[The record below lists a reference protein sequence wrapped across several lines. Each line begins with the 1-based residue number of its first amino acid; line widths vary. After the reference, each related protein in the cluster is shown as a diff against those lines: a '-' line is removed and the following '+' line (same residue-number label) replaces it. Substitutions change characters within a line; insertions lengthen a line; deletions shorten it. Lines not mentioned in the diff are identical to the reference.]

1 MSKPQVEEYGW
12 TAVPRNRSNMPSA
25 STAKTTPVPV
35 SFDSIWPQTSVV
47 KKAQEY
53 VKKTLPTQTYNHSL
67 RVYCY
72 GHTLV
77 SQHFPEWISTSDA
90 VRDDFFETWALTCLY
105 HDIAT
110 TDEHRGDTHMSF
122 EWHGGF
128 MALQELQSFGAPRA
142 QAESVCEAI
151 IRHQDPGESGTIS
164 RMGQLVQ
171 VATEFGELLL
181 RWVPQR
187 FGLSSFW
194 MCQLTEN
201 ADNMGWQ
208 PHLVHEDVIKQ
219 VVEQHPRLKWSGCF
233 SKAIKAEIEA
243 KPWCHTTAIPGFA
256 EAVANN
262 KVMEAYD

>member
-25 STAKTTPVPV
+25 STAKTTRVPV
-35 SFDSIWPQTSVV
+35 SFDSIWPQTAVV
-47 KKAQEY
+47 KKAQEH

-77 SQHFPEWISTSDA
+77 SQHFPEWISPAS
-90 VRDDFFETWALTCLY
+90 VKDDFFETWALTCLY

-128 MALQELQSFGAPRA
+128 MALQELQGFGAPRA

-151 IRHQDPGESGTIS
+151 IRHQDPGETGTIS

-171 VATEFGELLL
+171 IATEF
-181 RWVPQR
+181 
-187 FGLSSFW
+187 
-194 MCQLTEN
+194 
-201 ADNMGWQ
+201 DNMGWQ

-243 KPWCHTTAIPGFA
+243 KPWCHTTAIPNFA